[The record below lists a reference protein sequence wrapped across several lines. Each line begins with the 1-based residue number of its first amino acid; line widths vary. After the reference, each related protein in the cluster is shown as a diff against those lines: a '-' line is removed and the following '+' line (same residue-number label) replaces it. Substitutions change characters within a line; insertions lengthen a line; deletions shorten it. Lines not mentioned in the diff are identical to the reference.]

1 MLNAL
6 TIDVESWQQLFYRKL
21 TGNVISPTSKVV
33 DDTAYVLDILSANDV
48 RATFF
53 ILGNVAETFPDL
65 VRRIDRAGHEIGCH
79 GFSHSIV
86 YHQSPSE
93 FREETRRAK
102 NLLQEIIGKPIHGYR
117 AAEFSITRGSWWALD
132 ILAEEGF
139 TYDSSIFPISGKR
152 YGIGD
157 FSLGRTTITTGQGNT
172 ILEFPLTSVVWRG
185 KRWPVAGGSYFR
197 LLPYWLTRAAIREVH
212 LQGRPAILYF
222 HPYEFAENKLDAAL
236 LKPAPRTYFTYIK
249 YSTLHN
255 FARER
260 LRKNFTKLLSDF
272 KFVPIREL
280 VRACCPN
287 QGGVAGSK
295 FELEQ
300 GGF

>member
-6 TIDVESWQQLFYRKL
+6 TIDVESWQQLFYKKL
-21 TGNVISPTSKVV
+21 TENVISPTPKVV
-33 DDTAYVLDILSANDV
+33 DDTAYVLDILSANNV

-53 ILGNVAETFPDL
+53 VLSNIAETFPDL
-65 VRRIDRAGHEIGCH
+65 VRRIDRAGHEIACH
-79 GFSHSIV
+79 GYSHSIV
-86 YHQSPSE
+86 YHQTPPE

-117 AAEFSITRGSWWALD
+117 AAEFSITKNSLWALD

-139 TYDSSIFPISGKR
+139 IYDSSIFPIAGRR

-157 FSLGRTTITTGQGNT
+157 FSLERQLIKTAQGNT
-172 ILEFPLTSVVWRG
+172 ILEFPLTSVVWCG

-197 LLPYWLTRAAIREVH
+197 LLPYWLTRAAIRKVNR
-212 LQGRPAILYF
+212 QGRPAILYF
-222 HPYEFAENKLDAAL
+222 HPYEFAENKLDATIP
-236 LKPAPRTYFTYIK
+236 KPPPRANFTYIK

-260 LRKNFTKLLSDF
+260 LRKNFTKLLGDF
-272 KFVPIREL
+272 EFVPISEL
-280 VRACCPN
+280 IRACCPN
-287 QGGVAGSK
+287 QDGVAGSK
-295 FELEQ
+295 FGLEQ

>member
-21 TGNVISPTSKVV
+21 TGNVISPTPKVV
-33 DDTAYVLDILSANDV
+33 DDTAYVLDVLSANDV

-53 ILGNVAETFPDL
+53 VLGNVAETYPDL
-65 VRRIDRAGHEIGCH
+65 VRSIDRAGHEIACH

-86 YHQSPSE
+86 YQQSPSE

-102 NLLQEIIGKPIHGYR
+102 NLLQEIIGKPINGYR
-117 AAEFSITRGSWWALD
+117 AAEFSITKDSLWALD

-139 TYDSSIFPISGKR
+139 SYDSSIFPISGKR

-157 FSLGRTTITTGQGNT
+157 FSLERKVIETGQGKT
-172 ILEFPLTSVVWRG
+172 ILEFPLTSVVWLG

-197 LLPYWLTRAAIREVH
+197 LLPYRLTRAAIRKVN
-212 LQGRPAILYF
+212 LQGRPAVLYF
-222 HPYEFAENKLDAAL
+222 HPYEFADNKLDAAL
-236 LKPAPRTYFTYIK
+236 AVPKTNITYYK
-249 YSTLHN
+249 YSILHN

-260 LRKNFTKLLSDF
+260 LRKNFTKLLGDF
-272 KFVPIREL
+272 KFVPIIEL
-280 VRACCPN
+280 VRACCQN
-287 QGGVAGSK
+287 QND
-295 FELEQ
+295 
-300 GGF
+300 